1 MGFGPSFN
9 QLLRFKH
16 GLLVRVPTGLLGP
29 HYGPLIGLIGLY
41 QVIFLEVQTEHVLRA
56 GSSPDSF

>member
-1 MGFGPSFN
+1 MGSLYGSLPVS
-9 QLLRFKH
+9 
-16 GLLVRVPTGLLGP
+16 LGP